1 MGDNRA
7 DDRSPVSADRNG
19 DGAAPAPRDTR
30 QSVWIRSA
38 ALTGI
43 FFLLTMYTMYFAA
56 SLVLPI
62 VLAFLLSLV
71 LTPVVNAMVL
81 LRIPR
86 AVAALAAMLAV
97 GATIAAGV
105 YAVGNPAAGWIDRA
119 PTELRKLESKLAW
132 VKEPVRKLNETRE
145 QVEKMTGSDDNGAG
159 RSTPSFSLTDVILNR
174 TPDVIFGI
182 AIMLILLFFI
192 LVSGDA
198 FLNKLVRISPSLQ
211 DKKRVVQIA
220 RDIQRQVSIYLGTIT
235 LINLVVGIVVGTAMH
250 LLGVPNPVLWG
261 VMAGVLN
268 YIPYLGVAM
277 TILVVTFVSL
287 LTFDTIGRVL
297 MPPATILLVNII
309 EGQFLTPII
318 AGRRLALSPVAIF
331 LALVV
336 LGWIWG
342 IIGVL
347 IAVPVLATIKLVS
360 EHVEPLFPLATLLG
374 RE

>member
-1 MGDNRA
+1 MAVKQAVDE
-7 DDRSPVSADRNG
+7 SPASADRSG
-19 DGAAPAPRDTR
+19 DQASEGPSDTR

-56 SLVLPI
+56 SLVMPI

-71 LTPVVNAMVL
+71 LTPVVNAMVW

-86 AVAALAAMLAV
+86 AVAALAVMLAV

-105 YAVGNPAAGWIDRA
+105 YAVGAPAAEWIEKA

-132 VKEPVRKLNETRE
+132 VKAPVEKLNQTQK
-145 QVEKMTGSDDNGAG
+145 QVDQLTGSDNDDAR
-159 RSTPSFSLTDVILNR
+159 RSRPSFSLMDVILNR

-198 FLNKLVRISPSLQ
+198 FLNKLVRISPSLT
-211 DKKRVVQIA
+211 DKKRVVQIT
-220 RDIQRQVSIYLGTIT
+220 RDIQRHVSIYLGTIT
-235 LINLVVGIVVGTAMH
+235 LINVVVGVVTAVAMQ

-268 YIPYLGVAM
+268 YIPYLGVGI
-277 TILVVTFVSL
+277 TIVVVAFVSL
-287 LTFDTIGRVL
+287 LTFETIGQVL
-297 MPPATILLVNII
+297 MPPATILLINII

-331 LALVV
+331 LSLVV

-347 IAVPVLATIKLVS
+347 IAVPVLATIRLVS
-360 EHVEPLFPLATLLG
+360 EHVEALAPLATLLG